1 MSDAERGVRGNHT
14 GSTAEPWITG
24 VCHREASR
32 RAPSARPAEPEVYAT
47 RRGAHPR
54 QRTAFPGG
62 ASRGIP
68 GPPCL
73 GCPRALSRPPAAVFP
88 RLRHMA
94 WRRAGRRRA
103 GPHGTCY
110 TSLPAVGEHRGSP
123 RPERYRL
130 GKLSSST
137 GPFGAGVSPPP
148 ALCFSPLE
156 TQGVSRAP
164 AGGRVVGR
172 AGGSGQSVSSGNAKA
187 PPRLRPCSKCSRG
200 SGAASPGLC
209 TRGARSPR

>member
-1 MSDAERGVRGNHT
+1 MPPRGLKASALRKARRARGLCDTSRGAPEAEDGV
-14 GSTAEPWITG
+14 
-24 VCHREASR
+24 SR
-32 RAPSARPAEPEVYAT
+32 RGIAGHPRASMPRVPKGSLAST
-47 RRGAHPR
+47 RRGLPSAAAH
-54 QRTAFPGG
+54 GLEEG
-62 ASRGIP
+62 
-68 GPPCL
+68 
-73 GCPRALSRPPAAVFP
+73 RAEA
-88 RLRHMA
+88 
-94 WRRAGRRRA
+94 RA

-164 AGGRVVGR
+164 AGGQAVGR

-200 SGAASPGLC
+200 SGAASPELC